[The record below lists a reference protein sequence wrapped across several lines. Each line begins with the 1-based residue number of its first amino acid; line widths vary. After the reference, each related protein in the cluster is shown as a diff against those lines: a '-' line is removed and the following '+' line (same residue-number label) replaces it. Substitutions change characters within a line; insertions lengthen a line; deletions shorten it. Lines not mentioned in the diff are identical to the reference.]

1 VSAISRCLK
10 FNPKLSRIVR
20 IDQNEA
26 EQEIQE
32 GSEGIQSEAEYVNT
46 AMQIIKYDVRGKLL
60 LHPYITAKVKERLR
74 VVWLNLAKAGGVR
87 FWSVMAQ
94 PDEYF
99 AKYEITDAKGNTIF
113 SKKVFC
119 APGLEVGE
127 YIVFCNPMRH
137 WGDCQLWQNVREG
150 TYAKGGGLMAA
161 SRKLLLNLGRDTD
174 GDFIQLIRSTEYP
187 NLRNAIANF
196 SKPPQVKKLPKVP
209 LVGDLQQVAINS
221 MNNSTGIVATLMG
234 RARAAK
240 AEGIVLMI
248 PPGGK
253 QTEPEEMAIIDFL
266 SQELQIAVDSLKSAY
281 PNNDAGLKA
290 VGNYLNSLGDAGQIP
305 WVSDFKEADC
315 YLSRPCNVAPEAID
329 TVSRLVRLVNSY
341 WQPAQLETN
350 LNLTSFVDSLFSA
363 VSVSQQQQ
371 NYAFEQRNA

>member
-1 VSAISRCLK
+1 
-10 FNPKLSRIVR
+10 
-20 IDQNEA
+20 
-26 EQEIQE
+26 
-32 GSEGIQSEAEYVNT
+32 
-46 AMQIIKYDVRGKLL
+46 M
-60 LHPYITAKVKERLR
+60 
-74 VVWLNLAKAGGVR
+74 
-87 FWSVMAQ
+87 
-94 PDEYF
+94 
-99 AKYEITDAKGNTIF
+99 
-113 SKKVFC
+113 
-119 APGLEVGE
+119 EVGE

-137 WGDCQLWQNVREG
+137 WGDCQIWQNVHEG

-174 GDFIQLIRSTEYP
+174 GDFIQLIRSSKYP

-196 SKPPQVKKLPKVP
+196 SKPSQVKKLPKVP

-221 MNNSTGIVATLMG
+221 MNDSTGIVATLMG
-234 RARAAK
+234 RARAVK

-248 PPGGK
+248 PPGGR

-290 VGNYLNSLGDAGQIP
+290 VGNYLNSLGDAAQIP
-305 WVSDFKEADC
+305 WLSDFKDADC
-315 YLSRPCNVAPEAID
+315 YLSRPCNVAPDAID

-350 LNLTSFVDSLFSA
+350 LNLTSFVDSLFST
-363 VSVSQQQQ
+363 VSVSEQQQ
-371 NYAFEQRNA
+371 NYAFQQRNAYSSEMSGAIAWKEENEGDTTRIRSVAFKYQALRDAAIEQVARPDGTPYTVKSWAAAYWRGKDSGQKKLQWQKLVISSPVAPCWV